1 MNIVSPGTTFEGA
14 TTASSVSSAP
24 FLRIERG
31 AACSAFPP
39 VFTSTASIGGPH
51 PLEGVRRF
59 PGKDKESP
67 HRVLIVE

>member
-1 MNIVSPGTTFEGA
+1 
-14 TTASSVSSAP
+14 VSSAP